1 MLALAASALCSSVW
15 NIASARFH
23 SPCDAYYSRIT
34 TRLHN
39 SLSFLLRLIC
49 SSRTRPFV
57 WVQYTRTLFVFAFAK
72 MSKVK
77 SVCTCESIY
86 APALC
91 GICVSAKCGVQNLTD
106 RKVRQRGTNR
116 ATRVSVH
123 YFADFFGA
131 VSTTPATAST
141 AARNALRTTLEKPY
155 LSKGTK
161 TRFLFSVR

>member
-15 NIASARFH
+15 DIASARFH
-23 SPCDAYYSRIT
+23 SPCDAYFSRTT

-106 RKVRQRGTNR
+106 RKSQV
-116 ATRVSVH
+116 
-123 YFADFFGA
+123 
-131 VSTTPATAST
+131 
-141 AARNALRTTLEKPY
+141 ARNQPRYPCERALLCRLFLRLNY
-155 LSKGTK
+155 ACDRIHCGTQ
-161 TRFLFSVR
+161 RLAYYA